1 MLDLLLE
8 TFWFIFFF
16 ISHILFS
23 TFCLSCQW
31 NCLHP
36 WHWNLL
42 SSSSYHLL
50 FFFQFYLLPSCFD
63 LCIFMSLSLL
73 YFPVYFNHLISLSRS
88 IPSPSLSH
96 STASPWAPSSSLVH
110 PSYYCFCSVIH
121 LFLPF
126 TTQHLPLSFLAP
138 LLSDSQSCLVLS
150 AVQYFI
156 TMAQSQHDNGHNT
169 QPNSGFKETYR
180 DIMRWLP
187 HWRFTTAKS
196 TGLNTP
202 KIQHMAAFPLV
213 WICVCE
219 MLLNVY
225 VGDGKCV
232 GLCMHLNAWAWVFV

>member
-1 MLDLLLE
+1 MYCLLPLI
-8 TFWFIFFF
+8 TSFFF
-16 ISHILFS
+16 PVLPPSLLFWPLYLYVS
-23 TFCLSCQW
+23 LALVFPSVFQSPHLS
-31 NCLHP
+31 LHP
-36 WHWNLL
+36 I
-42 SSSSYHLL
+42 S
-50 FFFQFYLLPSCFD
+50 FPLPLHC
-63 LCIFMSLSLL
+63 
-73 YFPVYFNHLISLSRS
+73 ISLSALLFS
-88 IPSPSLSH
+88 CPPILLLFLFCNSPLFTLH
-96 STASPWAPSSSLVH
+96 NPTPSS
-110 PSYYCFCSVIH
+110 
-121 LFLPF
+121 
-126 TTQHLPLSFLAP
+126 LSFLAP

-156 TMAQSQHDNGHNT
+156 TMAQPQHDNGHNT

-213 WICVCE
+213 WSCVCE

-232 GLCMHLNAWAWVFV
+232 GLCMHLNAWAWVV